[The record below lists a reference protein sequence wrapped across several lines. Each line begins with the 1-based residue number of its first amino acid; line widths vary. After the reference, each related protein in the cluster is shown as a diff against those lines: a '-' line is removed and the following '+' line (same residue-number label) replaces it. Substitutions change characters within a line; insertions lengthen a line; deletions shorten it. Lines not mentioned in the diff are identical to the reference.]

1 MSVSCD
7 WKITSQV
14 RTGDPFS
21 RPRIPVYSYS
31 QTAFL
36 TCCKVVQEEEKTW
49 SEPKVHESFNT
60 FAHTKDKSSLKLRAG
75 GDMNVW
81 KYENAIDTLN

>member
-1 MSVSCD
+1 MINRNDSSLENIVFLRTTFGLTSITDLKVPLAVSVSCD

-21 RPRIPVYSYS
+21 HPQITVYSYS

-36 TCCKVVQEEEKTW
+36 TCCKVVQEEET
-49 SEPKVHESFNT
+49 
-60 FAHTKDKSSLKLRAG
+60 
-75 GDMNVW
+75 
-81 KYENAIDTLN
+81 